1 MQTTI
6 KFPGSLSLRSSRS
19 YSGSDSAEVH
29 LVGESRAMDGAVAR
43 YLVER
48 INLLNSDAPPRMGDE
63 ERRGAYA
70 EAEHTIAAAIIGEE
84 PGTALCLLEA
94 IGRGLL
100 DHPGVLGRLSATCQV
115 LANLATEAQS

>member
-48 INLLNSDAPPRMGDE
+48 INLLNIDAPPRMGDD
-63 ERRGAYA
+63 ERRDAYA
-70 EAEHTIAAAIIGEE
+70 QAQREIAVAIVGEE
-84 PGTALCLLEA
+84 PGTALVLLEA

-100 DHPGVLGRLSATCQV
+100 DHPGVLGQLAGICQV